1 MANKVSYA
9 NLKLKVDNSIK
20 TFDFNGN
27 QIEVL
32 QYLPIEDKYDLIMI
46 TLQKAKENGIYN
58 DLKLDMYFA
67 LHIVYMYTNLSFTDK
82 QKENESKIYDTLQSN
97 GFFDKLL
104 PIIPESEYDYL
115 IDCMKQIMRNELQY
129 NTTAAAIIKNLI
141 SDLPT
146 NAAAAAQIVDNF
158 NPEKYQAVI
167 DFATAANGNRPIK
180 CRKGHEILRCR
191 CLYYYIFIVMK
202 AFFLLIKCKEEK
214 GWLIIE

>member
-9 NLKLKVDNSIK
+9 NLRLKVDNSIK

-82 QKENESKIYDTLQSN
+82 QKENESKIYDTLKSN

-104 PIIPESEYDYL
+104 PIIPESEYDDL
-115 IDCMKQIMRNELQY
+115 ISSMKQIMQDELEY
-129 NTTAAAIIKNLI
+129 NTTAAAVIKNLI

-167 DFATAANGNRPIK
+167 DFANAANGNRPIK
-180 CRKGHEILRCR
+180 
-191 CLYYYIFIVMK
+191 
-202 AFFLLIKCKEEK
+202 
-214 GWLIIE
+214 

>member
-1 MANKVSYA
+1 MAKVSYA

-32 QYLPIEDKYDLIMI
+32 QYLPVEDKYDLIMI

-82 QKENESKIYDTLQSN
+82 QKENEPKIYDTLKSN

-104 PIIPESEYDYL
+104 PIIPESEYDDL
-115 IDCMKQIMRNELQY
+115 ISSMKQIMQDELEY

-180 CRKGHEILRCR
+180 
-191 CLYYYIFIVMK
+191 
-202 AFFLLIKCKEEK
+202 
-214 GWLIIE
+214 

>member
-1 MANKVSYA
+1 MAKVSYA
-9 NLKLKVDNSIK
+9 NLKLKVDNSVK

-32 QYLPIEDKYDLIMI
+32 QYLPVEDKYDLIMI

-82 QKENESKIYDTLQSN
+82 QKENEPKIYDALKSN

-104 PIIPESEYDYL
+104 PIIPESEYDDL
-115 IDCMKQIMRNELQY
+115 ISSMKQIMQDELEY
-129 NTTAAAIIKNLI
+129 NTTAAAVIKNLI

-167 DFATAANGNRPIK
+167 DFANAANGNRPIK
-180 CRKGHEILRCR
+180 
-191 CLYYYIFIVMK
+191 
-202 AFFLLIKCKEEK
+202 
-214 GWLIIE
+214 

>member
-46 TLQKAKENGIYN
+46 TLLKAKENGIYN
-58 DLKLDMYFA
+58 NLKLDMYFA

-180 CRKGHEILRCR
+180 
-191 CLYYYIFIVMK
+191 
-202 AFFLLIKCKEEK
+202 
-214 GWLIIE
+214 

>member
-1 MANKVSYA
+1 MAKVSYA
-9 NLKLKVDNSIK
+9 NLKLKVDNSVE

-32 QYLPIEDKYDLIMI
+32 QYLPVEDKYDLIMI

-82 QKENESKIYDTLQSN
+82 QKENEPKIYDTLKSN
-97 GFFDKLL
+97 GFFNKLL
-104 PIIPESEYDYL
+104 PTIPESEYDDL
-115 IDCMKQIMRNELQY
+115 IGSMKQIMQDELEY
-129 NTTAAAIIKNLI
+129 NTTAAAVIKNLI

-158 NPEKYQAVI
+158 NPEKYQSVI

-180 CRKGHEILRCR
+180 
-191 CLYYYIFIVMK
+191 
-202 AFFLLIKCKEEK
+202 
-214 GWLIIE
+214 

>member
-9 NLKLKVDNSIK
+9 NLKLKVNNPIK

-82 QKENESKIYDTLQSN
+82 QKENEFKIYDALKSN
-97 GFFDKLL
+97 GFLDKLL
-104 PIIPESEYDYL
+104 PVIPESEYDDLVGY
-115 IDCMKQIMRNELQY
+115 IKQIMQNELEY
-129 NTTAAAIIKNLI
+129 NTTAAAVIRNLI
-141 SDLPT
+141 DDLPT

-180 CRKGHEILRCR
+180 
-191 CLYYYIFIVMK
+191 
-202 AFFLLIKCKEEK
+202 
-214 GWLIIE
+214 

>member
-82 QKENESKIYDTLQSN
+82 QKENEPKIYDTLKSN

-158 NPEKYQAVI
+158 DPEKYQAVI

-180 CRKGHEILRCR
+180 
-191 CLYYYIFIVMK
+191 
-202 AFFLLIKCKEEK
+202 
-214 GWLIIE
+214 